1 MSSES
6 SLICF
11 DRPNFYMYITILIA
25 VIAFLAYYF
34 TSSKEKLADI
44 DLYGDLDDNSLKQK
58 MIQLKDELYQTKLL
72 ATKCDEALS
81 KNNQIR
87 AGTQDR
93 FLDKIYN
100 PLSSPEQTHPSGSF
114 YDKGYDG
121 YMENQ
126 MLGFITNAT
135 GQYPIMGRYH
145 SPGKTDKYDYFTIN
159 EGRNKIKIPVKT
171 KNYNELYDGD
181 QVTVPEF
188 SNLPFTFKK
197 YENEGS
203 RYNPRII

>member
-93 FLDKIYN
+93 FLRKIYD
-100 PLSSPEQTHPSGSF
+100 PLSSPQQFNPQGDF
-114 YDKGYDG
+114 YNPRFNGNIQNQVMGYITDG
-121 YMENQ
+121 N
-126 MLGFITNAT
+126 GN
-135 GQYPIMGRYH
+135 QYPLYGRNHDNRSDRFEYYTNDG
-145 SPGKTDKYDYFTIN
+145 S
-159 EGRNKIKIPVKT
+159 RNKIKIPVKT
-171 KNYNELYDGD
+171 KNYNELYDND
-181 QVTVPEF
+181 QIAVPELGG
-188 SNLPFTFKK
+188 NFTFKK
-197 YENEGS
+197 YEQDGFKYDPD
-203 RYNPRII
+203 RF

>member
-1 MSSES
+1 MSRES

-25 VIAFLAYYF
+25 VIGFLAYYF
-34 TSSKEKLADI
+34 SSSKEKLADI
-44 DLYGDLDDNSLKQK
+44 DLYGDLDDTSLKQK
-58 MIQLKDELYQTKLL
+58 MKELKDELYQTKLL
-72 ATKCDEALS
+72 ATKCDEAFS
-81 KNNQIR
+81 KSQQMSKETS
-87 AGTQDR
+87 TQDR
-93 FLDKIYN
+93 FLNKIYN
-100 PLSSPEQTHPSGSF
+100 PLASPEQAYPGGNF
-114 YDKGYDG
+114 YDG